1 MNGSK
6 VLIAD
11 DEELIVDGLK
21 AFLEAKGYKV
31 FSASNGAAALELALR
46 EKPAVLVLDL
56 GIPKMSGVEV
66 CRKVRAAPEARE
78 VKILVATGMGRQEAV
93 QEALAAGAD
102 GYLLKPFGGAR
113 LLETLEKM
121 LAK

>member
-1 MNGSK
+1 MSAST

-11 DEELIVDGLK
+11 DEEVIVDGLR

-31 FSASNGAAALELALR
+31 LSASNGAAAVELALR
-46 EKPAVLVLDL
+46 ERPAVLVLDL
-56 GIPKMSGVEV
+56 KIPKMSGVEV
-66 CRKVRAAPEARE
+66 CRKVRAAPEGRGI
-78 VKILVATGMGRQEAV
+78 KILVATGMGRQEAV

-113 LLETLEKM
+113 LMETLEKM